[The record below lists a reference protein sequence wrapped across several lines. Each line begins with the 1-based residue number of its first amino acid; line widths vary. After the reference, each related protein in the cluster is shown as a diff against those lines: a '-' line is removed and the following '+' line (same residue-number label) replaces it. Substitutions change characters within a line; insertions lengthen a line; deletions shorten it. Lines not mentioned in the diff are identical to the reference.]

1 MAVTKQSNK
10 MCAYLANVFFCVF
23 FHRIHELAEKAFKE
37 HFFML
42 SSLPN
47 TWATVRIGKRVFVIS
62 KIFKLER
69 IESAD

>member
-1 MAVTKQSNK
+1 LGVTKQSNR
-10 MCAYLANVFFCVF
+10 MCAYLANMFFYVF
-23 FHRIHELAEKAFKE
+23 FHRIHELAEKTFKE

-42 SSLPN
+42 SSSLN
-47 TWATVRIGKRVFVIS
+47 TWATVRIGKRVSVIS